1 MIYNPTKNLTEKDPK
16 LEFVRDWIPELI
28 NCSDEQ
34 ILSGEMVELS
44 GYPSPMLDWYQ
55 MRKINGKVVS
65 ELRKQVKKRLEQ
77 EQGIEYERAMGLSEA
92 ISKLGSAQEQRY
104 QQYKRAI
111 Y

>member
-1 MIYNPTKNLTEKDPK
+1 
-16 LEFVRDWIPELI
+16 
-28 NCSDEQ
+28 
-34 ILSGEMVELS
+34 
-44 GYPSPMLDWYQ
+44 
-55 MRKINGKVVS
+55 VS

-92 ISKLGSAQEQRY
+92 IGKYWSAQEQRY